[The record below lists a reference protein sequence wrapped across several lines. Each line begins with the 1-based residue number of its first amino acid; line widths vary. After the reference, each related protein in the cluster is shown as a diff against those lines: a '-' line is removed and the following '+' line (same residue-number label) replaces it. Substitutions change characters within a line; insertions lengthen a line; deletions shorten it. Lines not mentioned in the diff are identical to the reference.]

1 MAILRLHGVL
11 NATGHKSASSIYDRI
26 KAGTFPRPVPIGA
39 RAVGWPDYEVE
50 QINAARI
57 AGADDDTIRAL
68 VENLH
73 AERARKLALLLAA

>member
-1 MAILRLHGVL
+1 MSILRLSGVL
-11 NATGHKSASSIYDRI
+11 NATGHRSPSSIYDRI